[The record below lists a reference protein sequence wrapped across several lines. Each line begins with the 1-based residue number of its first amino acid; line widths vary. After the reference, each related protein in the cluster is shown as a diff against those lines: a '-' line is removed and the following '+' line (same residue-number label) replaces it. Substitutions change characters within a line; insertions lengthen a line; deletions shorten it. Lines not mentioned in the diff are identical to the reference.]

1 MQAGQKLTVR
11 DQERGGTAKRRRRLT
26 VSRLYRERER
36 RPWEREVREAEPVPY
51 LRMQGRW
58 LAEAGFGI
66 GQKIAVD
73 VRDGELVVR
82 RAAGAAG
89 RE

>member
-1 MQAGQKLTVR
+1 MQEQQPTNRGPA
-11 DQERGGTAKRRRRLT
+11 RGGAAKRRRRLT
-26 VSRLYRERER
+26 VSRLYREREQ
-36 RPWEREVREAEPVPY
+36 RPWERKVREAEPMPY

-66 GQKIAVD
+66 GQTIAVD
-73 VRDGELVVR
+73 VREGELVLR
-82 RAAGAAG
+82 RAAGPAG